1 MNNNFNLQVINFL
14 IIFLNNRQKLMCNF
28 IILIKKRFLF
38 YKLFNLLV
46 IIDHFFLF
54 LNMDYISGC
63 PMCNALD
70 IVGDKWSLIV
80 IRDLLGGKTTFKEF
94 MNGPEKI
101 ASNILSQRL
110 KWLKNHEILD
120 FRYRKDNKKEKCY
133 YLTNKGIDLYPV
145 MSELMLWSAKN
156 VNNEF
161 NDRGKDVIK
170 KLKNDKQ
177 ARIEEVTQNYK
188 KIKSKLQI
196 S

>member
-1 MNNNFNLQVINFL
+1 
-14 IIFLNNRQKLMCNF
+14 MCNF

-54 LNMDYISGC
+54 LNMDYRSGC

>member
-1 MNNNFNLQVINFL
+1 
-14 IIFLNNRQKLMCNF
+14 
-28 IILIKKRFLF
+28 
-38 YKLFNLLV
+38 
-46 IIDHFFLF
+46 
-54 LNMDYISGC
+54 
-63 PMCNALD
+63 MCNALD

>member
-1 MNNNFNLQVINFL
+1 M
-14 IIFLNNRQKLMCNF
+14 
-28 IILIKKRFLF
+28 
-38 YKLFNLLV
+38 
-46 IIDHFFLF
+46 
-54 LNMDYISGC
+54 S
-63 PMCNALD
+63 NALD

-80 IRDLLGGKTTFKEF
+80 IRDLLGGKTTFKDF

-110 KWLKNHEILD
+110 KWLKNNQILD

-133 YLTNKGIDLYPV
+133 YLTDKGIDLYPV

>member
-1 MNNNFNLQVINFL
+1 
-14 IIFLNNRQKLMCNF
+14 
-28 IILIKKRFLF
+28 
-38 YKLFNLLV
+38 
-46 IIDHFFLF
+46 
-54 LNMDYISGC
+54 
-63 PMCNALD
+63 MCNALD

-161 NDRGKDVIK
+161 NDRGKEVIK

-177 ARIEEVTQNYK
+177 GRIEEVTQNYK

>member
-1 MNNNFNLQVINFL
+1 
-14 IIFLNNRQKLMCNF
+14 
-28 IILIKKRFLF
+28 
-38 YKLFNLLV
+38 
-46 IIDHFFLF
+46 
-54 LNMDYISGC
+54 
-63 PMCNALD
+63 MCNALD

-80 IRDLLGGKTTFKEF
+80 IRDLLGGKTTFKDF

-120 FRYRKDNKKEKCY
+120 FKYRKDNKKEKCY
-133 YLTNKGIDLYPV
+133 FLTNKGIDLYPV

-161 NDRGKDVIK
+161 NDRGKEVIK
-170 KLKNDKQ
+170 KLEKDKKG
-177 ARIEEVTQNYK
+177 RINEVIQNYK
-188 KIKSKLQI
+188 KIKTKLQL

>member
-1 MNNNFNLQVINFL
+1 MLY
-14 IIFLNNRQKLMCNF
+14 R
-28 IILIKKRFLF
+28 
-38 YKLFNLLV
+38 
-46 IIDHFFLF
+46 
-54 LNMDYISGC
+54 SGC

-80 IRDLLGGKTTFKEF
+80 IRDLLGGKTTFKDF

-120 FRYRKDNKKEKCY
+120 FMYRKDNKKEKCY
-133 YLTNKGIDLYPV
+133 FLTNKGIGLYPV

-161 NDRGKDVIK
+161 NDRGKAVIK
-170 KLKNDKQ
+170 KLKKDKKG
-177 ARIEEVTQNYK
+177 RIEEVIENYK
-188 KIKSKLQI
+188 KIKTKLQL

>member
-1 MNNNFNLQVINFL
+1 
-14 IIFLNNRQKLMCNF
+14 
-28 IILIKKRFLF
+28 
-38 YKLFNLLV
+38 
-46 IIDHFFLF
+46 
-54 LNMDYISGC
+54 
-63 PMCNALD
+63 MCNALD

-94 MNGPEKI
+94 MKGPEKI

-133 YLTNKGIDLYPV
+133 YLTNKGIGLYPV

-161 NDRGKDVIK
+161 NERGKEVIR

-177 ARIEEVTQNYK
+177 GRIEEVIQNYK
-188 KIKSKLQI
+188 KIKSKLQL

>member
-1 MNNNFNLQVINFL
+1 MIY
-14 IIFLNNRQKLMCNF
+14 R
-28 IILIKKRFLF
+28 
-38 YKLFNLLV
+38 
-46 IIDHFFLF
+46 
-54 LNMDYISGC
+54 SGC

>member
-1 MNNNFNLQVINFL
+1 MLY
-14 IIFLNNRQKLMCNF
+14 R
-28 IILIKKRFLF
+28 
-38 YKLFNLLV
+38 
-46 IIDHFFLF
+46 
-54 LNMDYISGC
+54 SGC

-110 KWLKNHEILD
+110 KWLKNHQILD
-120 FRYRKDNKKEKCY
+120 FRYRKNNKKEKCY
-133 YLTNKGIDLYPV
+133 FLTNKGIGLYPV

-161 NDRGKDVIK
+161 NDRGKEVIK
-170 KLKNDKQ
+170 KLKKDKKG
-177 ARIEEVTQNYK
+177 RIEEVIENYK
-188 KIKSKLQI
+188 KIKTQLQL

>member
-1 MNNNFNLQVINFL
+1 MVY
-14 IIFLNNRQKLMCNF
+14 R
-28 IILIKKRFLF
+28 
-38 YKLFNLLV
+38 
-46 IIDHFFLF
+46 
-54 LNMDYISGC
+54 SGC
-63 PMCNALD
+63 PMSNALD

-80 IRDLLGGKTTFKEF
+80 IRDLLGGKITFKDF

-110 KWLKNHEILD
+110 KWLKNHEILN

>member
-1 MNNNFNLQVINFL
+1 
-14 IIFLNNRQKLMCNF
+14 
-28 IILIKKRFLF
+28 
-38 YKLFNLLV
+38 
-46 IIDHFFLF
+46 
-54 LNMDYISGC
+54 
-63 PMCNALD
+63 MCNALD

-133 YLTNKGIDLYPV
+133 YLTNKGIGLYPV

-170 KLKNDKQ
+170 KLKNDKEG
-177 ARIEEVTQNYK
+177 RIEEVTQNYK

>member
-1 MNNNFNLQVINFL
+1 
-14 IIFLNNRQKLMCNF
+14 
-28 IILIKKRFLF
+28 
-38 YKLFNLLV
+38 
-46 IIDHFFLF
+46 
-54 LNMDYISGC
+54 
-63 PMCNALD
+63 MCNALD

-133 YLTNKGIDLYPV
+133 YLTNKGIGLYPV

-161 NDRGKDVIK
+161 NERGKEVIR

-177 ARIEEVTQNYK
+177 GRIVEVIQNYK
-188 KIKSKLQI
+188 KIKSQLQL

>member
-1 MNNNFNLQVINFL
+1 
-14 IIFLNNRQKLMCNF
+14 
-28 IILIKKRFLF
+28 
-38 YKLFNLLV
+38 
-46 IIDHFFLF
+46 
-54 LNMDYISGC
+54 MDYRSGC

>member
-1 MNNNFNLQVINFL
+1 MLY
-14 IIFLNNRQKLMCNF
+14 R
-28 IILIKKRFLF
+28 
-38 YKLFNLLV
+38 
-46 IIDHFFLF
+46 
-54 LNMDYISGC
+54 SGC

-110 KWLKNHEILD
+110 KWLKNHQILN
-120 FRYRKDNKKEKCY
+120 FRYRKNNKKEKCY
-133 YLTNKGIDLYPV
+133 FLTNKGIGLYPV

-161 NDRGKDVIK
+161 NDRGKAVIK
-170 KLKNDKQ
+170 KLKKDKKG
-177 ARIEEVTQNYK
+177 RIEEVIENYK
-188 KIKSKLQI
+188 KIKTKLQL

>member
-1 MNNNFNLQVINFL
+1 
-14 IIFLNNRQKLMCNF
+14 
-28 IILIKKRFLF
+28 
-38 YKLFNLLV
+38 
-46 IIDHFFLF
+46 
-54 LNMDYISGC
+54 
-63 PMCNALD
+63 MCNALD

-110 KWLKNHEILD
+110 KWLKNHEILN

-161 NDRGKDVIK
+161 NDRGKDVII
-170 KLKNDKQ
+170 KLKNDKE
-177 ARIEEVTQNYK
+177 ARIDEVTQNYK
-188 KIKSKLQI
+188 KIKSKLQL

>member
-1 MNNNFNLQVINFL
+1 MLY
-14 IIFLNNRQKLMCNF
+14 R
-28 IILIKKRFLF
+28 
-38 YKLFNLLV
+38 
-46 IIDHFFLF
+46 
-54 LNMDYISGC
+54 SGC

-188 KIKSKLQI
+188 KIKSKLQL

>member
-1 MNNNFNLQVINFL
+1 
-14 IIFLNNRQKLMCNF
+14 
-28 IILIKKRFLF
+28 
-38 YKLFNLLV
+38 
-46 IIDHFFLF
+46 
-54 LNMDYISGC
+54 
-63 PMCNALD
+63 MCNALD

-133 YLTNKGIDLYPV
+133 YLTNKGIGLYPV

-156 VNNEF
+156 INNEF
-161 NDRGKDVIK
+161 NDRGKEVIK
-170 KLKNDKQ
+170 KLKKNKEG
-177 ARIEEVTQNYK
+177 RIEEVIQNYK
-188 KIKSKLQI
+188 KIKSKLQL

>member
-1 MNNNFNLQVINFL
+1 MLY
-14 IIFLNNRQKLMCNF
+14 R
-28 IILIKKRFLF
+28 
-38 YKLFNLLV
+38 
-46 IIDHFFLF
+46 
-54 LNMDYISGC
+54 SGC

-188 KIKSKLQI
+188 KIKSKLQV

>member
-1 MNNNFNLQVINFL
+1 MIY
-14 IIFLNNRQKLMCNF
+14 R
-28 IILIKKRFLF
+28 
-38 YKLFNLLV
+38 
-46 IIDHFFLF
+46 
-54 LNMDYISGC
+54 SGC

-133 YLTNKGIDLYPV
+133 YLTNKGIDVYPV

-177 ARIEEVTQNYK
+177 GRIEEVTQNYK

>member
-1 MNNNFNLQVINFL
+1 MIY
-14 IIFLNNRQKLMCNF
+14 R
-28 IILIKKRFLF
+28 
-38 YKLFNLLV
+38 
-46 IIDHFFLF
+46 
-54 LNMDYISGC
+54 SGC

-133 YLTNKGIDLYPV
+133 YLTNKGIGLYPV

-161 NDRGKDVIK
+161 NDRGKDVIR

-177 ARIEEVTQNYK
+177 GRIEEVTQNYK

>member
-1 MNNNFNLQVINFL
+1 
-14 IIFLNNRQKLMCNF
+14 
-28 IILIKKRFLF
+28 
-38 YKLFNLLV
+38 
-46 IIDHFFLF
+46 
-54 LNMDYISGC
+54 
-63 PMCNALD
+63 MCNALD

-120 FRYRKDNKKEKCY
+120 FRFRKDNKKEKCY
-133 YLTNKGIDLYPV
+133 YLTNKGIGLYPV

-161 NDRGKDVIK
+161 NDRGKEVIR
-170 KLKNDKQ
+170 KLKNNKE

>member
-1 MNNNFNLQVINFL
+1 
-14 IIFLNNRQKLMCNF
+14 
-28 IILIKKRFLF
+28 
-38 YKLFNLLV
+38 
-46 IIDHFFLF
+46 
-54 LNMDYISGC
+54 
-63 PMCNALD
+63 MCNALD

-80 IRDLLGGKTTFKEF
+80 IRDLLAGKTTFKEF

>member
-1 MNNNFNLQVINFL
+1 M
-14 IIFLNNRQKLMCNF
+14 
-28 IILIKKRFLF
+28 
-38 YKLFNLLV
+38 
-46 IIDHFFLF
+46 
-54 LNMDYISGC
+54 S
-63 PMCNALD
+63 NALD

-80 IRDLLGGKTTFKEF
+80 IRDLLGGKITFKDF

-161 NDRGKDVIK
+161 NDRGKEVID
-170 KLKNDKQ
+170 KLKKDKKG
-177 ARIEEVTQNYK
+177 RIEEVIQNYK
-188 KIKSKLQI
+188 KIKTKLQL

>member
-1 MNNNFNLQVINFL
+1 MVY
-14 IIFLNNRQKLMCNF
+14 R
-28 IILIKKRFLF
+28 
-38 YKLFNLLV
+38 
-46 IIDHFFLF
+46 
-54 LNMDYISGC
+54 SGC
-63 PMCNALD
+63 PMSNALD

-161 NDRGKDVIK
+161 NDRGKEVIDQLK
-170 KLKNDKQ
+170 KDKKG
-177 ARIEEVTQNYK
+177 RIEEVIQNYK
-188 KIKSKLQI
+188 KIKTKLLYVY
-196 S
+196 

>member
-1 MNNNFNLQVINFL
+1 MLY
-14 IIFLNNRQKLMCNF
+14 R
-28 IILIKKRFLF
+28 
-38 YKLFNLLV
+38 
-46 IIDHFFLF
+46 
-54 LNMDYISGC
+54 SGC

-80 IRDLLGGKTTFKEF
+80 IRDLLGGKTTFKDF

-120 FRYRKDNKKEKCY
+120 FMYRKNNKKEKCY
-133 YLTNKGIDLYPV
+133 FLTNKGIGLYPV

-161 NDRGKDVIK
+161 NDRGKEVIK
-170 KLKNDKQ
+170 KLEKDKKG
-177 ARIEEVTQNYK
+177 RIDEVIQNYK
-188 KIKSKLQI
+188 KIKTKLQL